1 MQLETEMSNWYS
13 PSARGFFHP
22 EIRGDAFPDAVPVSD
37 ERMTELFEGQAQGA
51 QIVPGEGGAPTLLWP
66 TPPTEA
72 ELLAAW
78 RERTFV
84 SAFQA
89 KGALFNRG
97 LLANR
102 DLLAEAEAAATAAG
116 GLTLLAWQ
124 TATEYARLSPAITAL
139 APTIGI
145 TDPLDL
151 DELFRE
157 AALIS
162 A

>member
-1 MQLETEMSNWYS
+1 MTSLYS
-13 PSARGFFHP
+13 ASVQGFFDSNLHDSIP
-22 EIRGDAFPDAVPVSD
+22 EDAVPVTLD
-37 ERMTELFEGQAQGA
+37 RRRELFEGQSQGA
-51 QIVPGEGGAPTLLWP
+51 QIVPGAGGAPTLLWP

-78 RERTFV
+78 RERTTV

-89 KGALFNRG
+89 KAALFNRG
-97 LLANR
+97 LL
-102 DLLAEAEAAATAAG
+102 DEATAAATAAG

-124 TATEYARLSPAITAL
+124 TATEYPRLSPAINAL
-139 APTIGI
+139 APAIGI
-145 TDPLDL
+145 TDPEDL

>member
-1 MQLETEMSNWYS
+1 MPKIKEIASGREIETAILPWYD
-13 PSARGFFHP
+13 PATRCW
-22 EIRGDAFPDAVPVSD
+22 
-37 ERMTELFEGQAQGA
+37 
-51 QIVPGEGGAPTLLWP
+51 EGGNLRFSDWAGNQFTPIPDVPAP
-66 TPPTEA
+66 PPLQAA
-72 ELLAAW
+72 EELAVW
-78 RERTFV
+78 RAATKV

-89 KGALFNRG
+89 KGALLNRG
-97 LLANR
+97 LL
-102 DLLAEAEAAATAAG
+102 DEATAAATAAG

-124 TATEYARLSPAITAL
+124 TATEYDRLSPAIIAL
-139 APTIGI
+139 APAIGI

>member
-1 MQLETEMSNWYS
+1 MQISYS
-13 PSARGFFHP
+13 ALTRGFYLAEIHGADIP
-22 EIRGDAFPDAVPVSD
+22 EDALTITESD
-37 ERMTELFEGQAQGA
+37 HSALLASQAQGA
-51 QIVPGEGGAPTLLWP
+51 QIVPGPGGAPTLLWP

-78 RERTFV
+78 RAATKV

-89 KGALFNRG
+89 KGALLNRG
-97 LLANR
+97 LLDDAT
-102 DLLAEAEAAATAAG
+102 AAATAAG

-139 APTIGI
+139 APAIGI
-145 TDPLDL
+145 TDPEDL
-151 DELFRE
+151 DDLFRE

>member
-1 MQLETEMSNWYS
+1 MFYS
-13 PSARGFFHP
+13 ANHKGFFFAELHGGAIP
-22 EIRGDAFPDAVPVSD
+22 ADAVPVSAED
-37 ERMTELFEGQAQGA
+37 YAALFEGQSQGA
-51 QIVPGEGGAPTLLWP
+51 QIVPGPGGVPTLLWP

-78 RERTFV
+78 RAATKV

-89 KGALFNRG
+89 KGALLNRG
-97 LLANR
+97 LLEDAT
-102 DLLAEAEAAATAAG
+102 AAATAAG

-124 TATEYARLSPAITAL
+124 TATEYARLSPAIVAL
-139 APTIGI
+139 APAIGI
-145 TDPLDL
+145 TDPADL
-151 DELFRE
+151 DDLFRE

>member
-1 MQLETEMSNWYS
+1 MIAYQTNLDGYFAGIIEADESPLEPGVFLIPGGAVTVS
-13 PSARGFFHP
+13 PPEAGPGSAARW
-22 EIRGDAFPDAVPVSD
+22 ID
-37 ERMTELFEGQAQGA
+37 GA
-51 QIVPGEGGAPTLLWP
+51 WQIVPVPDAPPAIDPP

-72 ELLAAW
+72 ELLASW
-78 RERTFV
+78 RARTVV

-89 KGALFNRG
+89 KEALFDRG
-97 LLANR
+97 LLA
-102 DLLAEAEAAATAAG
+102 AAEAAAVAAG
-116 GLTLLAWQ
+116 GRTLRAWN
-124 TATEYARLSPAITAL
+124 TATEYARLSPAIVAL
-139 APTIGI
+139 APVIGI

>member
-1 MQLETEMSNWYS
+1 MTKHYS
-13 PSARGFFHP
+13 ATTRGFYDSAVNGTAIP
-22 EIRGDAFPDAVPVSD
+22 EDAVEIPADAFH
-37 ERMTELFEGQAQGA
+37 TLFEAQAQGA

-78 RERTFV
+78 RARTVV

-89 KGALFNRG
+89 KGALLNRG
-97 LLANR
+97 LL
-102 DLLAEAEAAATAAG
+102 DEATAAATAAG

-124 TATEYARLSPAITAL
+124 TATEYARLSPAIVAL
-139 APTIGI
+139 APAIGI
-145 TDPLDL
+145 TDPADL

-157 AALIS
+157 AAVIS

>member
-1 MQLETEMSNWYS
+1 MKHYS
-13 PSARGFFHP
+13 PVHRGFYSNELHEVLP
-22 EIRGDAFPDAVPVSD
+22 EDAVEVTDVDYASLL
-37 ERMTELFEGQAQGA
+37 TAQSQGA
-51 QIVPGEGGAPTLLWP
+51 QIVPGPGGVPTLLWP

-78 RERTFV
+78 RGRTTV

-89 KGALFNRG
+89 KAALFNRG
-97 LLANR
+97 LLDAAN
-102 DLLAEAEAAATAAG
+102 AAATGAG

-124 TATEYARLSPAITAL
+124 TATEYPRLSPAIVTL
-139 APTIGI
+139 APAIGI

>member
-1 MQLETEMSNWYS
+1 MKYAPSTNGFYS
-13 PSARGFFHP
+13 ENLVYG
-22 EIRGDAFPDAVPVSD
+22 AVPEDALPV
-37 ERMTELFEGQAQGA
+37 TEAEYNALFEGQSQGA
-51 QIVPGEGGAPTLLWP
+51 QIVPGTGGAPALLWP

-72 ELLAAW
+72 EILAAW

-89 KGALFNRG
+89 KGALLNRG
-97 LLANR
+97 LL
-102 DLLAEAEAAATAAG
+102 DEATAAATAAG

-124 TATEYARLSPAITAL
+124 TATEYARLSPAIVAL
-139 APTIGI
+139 APAIGI
-145 TDPLDL
+145 TDPEDL
-151 DELFRE
+151 DDLFRE

>member
-1 MQLETEMSNWYS
+1 MSNFYS
-13 PSARGFFHP
+13 PSTRAFYLAGFATPVP
-22 EIRGDAFPDAVPVSD
+22 EDALTVSD

-66 TPPTEA
+66 TPLTEA
-72 ELLAAW
+72 ELLATW
-78 RERTFV
+78 RERTTV

-89 KGALFNRG
+89 KAALLNRG
-97 LLANR
+97 LLDAAN
-102 DLLAEAEAAATAAG
+102 AAATGAG
-116 GLTLLAWQ
+116 GRTLRAWQ

-139 APTIGI
+139 APAIGI
-145 TDPLDL
+145 TDPEDL
-151 DELFRE
+151 DDLFRE

>member
-1 MQLETEMSNWYS
+1 MIRYS
-13 PSARGFFHP
+13 ATTKGFYDSALHGTSIP
-22 EIRGDAFPDAVPVSD
+22 PDAVEVD
-37 ERMTELFEGQAQGA
+37 LADFEALLNAQAQGA

-72 ELLAAW
+72 ELLEAW
-78 RERTFV
+78 RAATKV

-89 KGALFNRG
+89 KGALLNRG
-97 LLANR
+97 LLDDAN
-102 DLLAEAEAAATAAG
+102 ATATAAG

-139 APTIGI
+139 APAIGI
-145 TDPLDL
+145 TDPEDL
-151 DELFRE
+151 DDLFRE

>member
-1 MQLETEMSNWYS
+1 M
-13 PSARGFFHP
+13 PA
-22 EIRGDAFPDAVPVSD
+22 DAVPVSAED
-37 ERMTELFEGQAQGA
+37 YAALIEGQSQGA
-51 QIVPGEGGAPTLLWP
+51 QIEPGPGGAPVPVWP

-78 RERTFV
+78 RAATRV

-89 KGALFNRG
+89 KGALLNRG
-97 LLANR
+97 LLDDAN
-102 DLLAEAEAAATAAG
+102 ATATAAG

-124 TATEYARLSPAITAL
+124 TAIEYARLSPAIVAL
-139 APTIGI
+139 APAIGI
-145 TDPLDL
+145 TDPEDL
-151 DELFRE
+151 DDLFRE

>member
-1 MQLETEMSNWYS
+1 MLYSSTALGFYDPQL
-13 PSARGFFHP
+13 H
-22 EIRGDAFPDAVPVSD
+22 GDAIPADAVPVTD
-37 ERMTELFEGQAQGA
+37 EHMTELFEGQAQGA

-72 ELLAAW
+72 ELLEAW
-78 RERTFV
+78 RAATKV

-89 KGALFNRG
+89 KGALLNRG
-97 LLANR
+97 LLDDAN
-102 DLLAEAEAAATAAG
+102 ATATAAG

-139 APTIGI
+139 APAIGI
-145 TDPLDL
+145 TDPEDL
-151 DELFRE
+151 DDLFRE

>member
-1 MQLETEMSNWYS
+1 M
-13 PSARGFFHP
+13 PG
-22 EIRGDAFPDAVPVSD
+22 DAVPVSED
-37 ERMTELFEGQAQGA
+37 RFADLFDGQAQGA
-51 QIVPGEGGAPTLLWP
+51 QIVPGEDGAPVLLWP

-78 RERTFV
+78 RAGTVV

-89 KGALFNRG
+89 KGALLNRG
-97 LLANR
+97 LLDDAT
-102 DLLAEAEAAATAAG
+102 AAATAAG

-124 TATEYARLSPAITAL
+124 TATEYARLSPAIVAL
-139 APTIGI
+139 APAIGI
-145 TDPLDL
+145 TDPADL

-157 AALIS
+157 AAVIS

>member
-1 MQLETEMSNWYS
+1 MFFAASTG
-13 PSARGFFHP
+13 GFYHP
-22 EIRGDAFPDAVPVSD
+22 QINGTAIPEDAV
-37 ERMTELFEGQAQGA
+37 EITAEAHAALMEAQTEGA
-51 QIVPGEGGAPTLLWP
+51 QIVPGPGGAPTLLWP

-78 RERTFV
+78 RERTTV

-89 KGALFNRG
+89 KAALLNRG
-97 LLANR
+97 LLDAAN
-102 DLLAEAEAAATAAG
+102 AAATGAG

-124 TATEYARLSPAITAL
+124 NATEYPRLSPAIVTL
-139 APTIGI
+139 APVIGI
-145 TDPLDL
+145 TDPADL

>member
-1 MQLETEMSNWYS
+1 MIRYS
-13 PSARGFFHP
+13 ATTKGFYDSALHGTSIP
-22 EIRGDAFPDAVPVSD
+22 PDAVEVD
-37 ERMTELFEGQAQGA
+37 LADFEALLNAQAQGA
-51 QIVPGEGGAPTLLWP
+51 QIVPGPGGAPTLLWP

-72 ELLAAW
+72 ELLEAW
-78 RERTFV
+78 RAATKV

-89 KGALFNRG
+89 KGALLNRG
-97 LLANR
+97 LLEGAT
-102 DLLAEAEAAATAAG
+102 AAATAAG

-124 TATEYARLSPAITAL
+124 TATEYDRLSPAIVAL
-139 APTIGI
+139 APAIGI

>member
-1 MQLETEMSNWYS
+1 MATTYF
-13 PSARGFFHP
+13 SASHVGFFSP
-22 EIRGDAFPDAVPVSD
+22 EVWGETMPSDAVPVTAED
-37 ERMTELFEGQAQGA
+37 YAALLAGQSLGK
-51 QIVPGEGGAPTLLWP
+51 IIAPDALGRPRLIDP
-66 TPPTEA
+66 VPPTEA

-78 RERTFV
+78 RERTTV

-89 KGALFNRG
+89 KAALFNRG
-97 LLANR
+97 LLDAAN
-102 DLLAEAEAAATAAG
+102 AAATGAG

-124 TATEYARLSPAITAL
+124 TATEYPRLSPAIVDL
-139 APTIGI
+139 APAIGI

>member
-1 MQLETEMSNWYS
+1 MTNLYS
-13 PSARGFFHP
+13 ASTRGFYLEGTAVAVP
-22 EIRGDAFPDAVPVSD
+22 EDAVPLSN
-37 ERMTELFEGQAQGA
+37 EAMTVLFEGQAQGA

-78 RERTFV
+78 RAAAKV

-89 KGALFNRG
+89 KGALLNRG
-97 LLANR
+97 LLDDAN
-102 DLLAEAEAAATAAG
+102 ATATAAG

-139 APTIGI
+139 APAIGI
-145 TDPLDL
+145 TDPEDL
-151 DELFRE
+151 DDLFRE

>member
-1 MQLETEMSNWYS
+1 MKLYAASTN
-13 PSARGFFHP
+13 GFYDAELHGAAMP
-22 EIRGDAFPDAVPVSD
+22 EDAVEITAEVHAALLTAQ
-37 ERMTELFEGQAQGA
+37 TEGA
-51 QIVPGEGGAPTLLWP
+51 QIVPGPGGVPTLLWP

-78 RERTFV
+78 RGRTTV

-89 KGALFNRG
+89 KGALLNRG
-97 LLANR
+97 LL
-102 DLLAEAEAAATAAG
+102 DEATAAATAAG

-124 TATEYARLSPAITAL
+124 TATEYDRLSPAIIAL
-139 APTIGI
+139 APAIGI

>member
-1 MQLETEMSNWYS
+1 MYRYS
-13 PSARGFFHP
+13 PSSKGFFIPGLHAVIP
-22 EIRGDAFPDAVPVSD
+22 DDAVQI
-37 ERMTELFEGQAQGA
+37 TEAEHTALLDGQAQGA
-51 QIVPGEGGAPTLLWP
+51 QIVPGPDGAPTLLWP

-78 RERTFV
+78 RAQTKV

-89 KGALFNRG
+89 KGALLNRG
-97 LLANR
+97 KLVA
-102 DLLAEAEAAATAAG
+102 AEAAATAAG

-124 TATEYARLSPAITAL
+124 TATEYARLSPAIVAL
-139 APTIGI
+139 APAIGI
-145 TDPLDL
+145 TDPADL

>member
-1 MQLETEMSNWYS
+1 MFYS
-13 PSARGFFHP
+13 PNTYGFYSPNVHGAAMP
-22 EIRGDAFPDAVPVSD
+22 EDAVEITAEVHAALLTAQ
-37 ERMTELFEGQAQGA
+37 TEGA
-51 QIVPGEGGAPTLLWP
+51 QIVPGPGGVPTLLWP

-78 RERTFV
+78 RGRTTV

-89 KGALFNRG
+89 KEALQDRG
-97 LLANR
+97 LLA
-102 DLLAEAEAAATAAG
+102 AAEAAAVAAG
-116 GLTLLAWQ
+116 GRTLRAWN
-124 TATEYARLSPAITAL
+124 TATEYARLSPAIVAL
-139 APTIGI
+139 APAIGI

>member
-1 MQLETEMSNWYS
+1 MLYS
-13 PSARGFFHP
+13 ANMLGFFVAELHGAAIP
-22 EIRGDAFPDAVPVSD
+22 EDAVPVTHEQYQVLLSA
-37 ERMTELFEGQAQGA
+37 QADGA
-51 QIVPGEGGAPTLLWP
+51 QIVPGPGGAPTLLWP

-78 RERTFV
+78 RAATKV

-89 KGALFNRG
+89 KGALLNRG
-97 LLANR
+97 LL
-102 DLLAEAEAAATAAG
+102 DEATAAATAAG

-124 TATEYARLSPAITAL
+124 TATEYARLSPAIVAL
-139 APTIGI
+139 APAIGI
-145 TDPLDL
+145 TDPEDL
-151 DELFRE
+151 DDLFRE